1 MLTLTQTMQKMQERT
16 FSNPMKIGKKRKEQD
31 NPQSASTSKTTK
43 QNSESE
49 IKSQCL
55 SLAEKCGEPIYEK
68 FSESRR
74 YEKKAHYGMKY
85 QRKKKYCRSK
95 DGTCLVMA

>member
-1 MLTLTQTMQKMQERT
+1 MTENQTMLTLKQTMQKMQERM

-49 IKSQCL
+49 IKS
-55 SLAEKCGEPIYEK
+55 
-68 FSESRR
+68 
-74 YEKKAHYGMKY
+74 
-85 QRKKKYCRSK
+85 
-95 DGTCLVMA
+95 

>member
-1 MLTLTQTMQKMQERT
+1 MLTLKQTMQKMQERMY
-16 FSNPMKIGKKRKEQD
+16 SNPMKIGKKRKEQD

-68 FSESRR
+68 LA
-74 YEKKAHYGMKY
+74 KVDGM
-85 QRKKKYCRSK
+85 RKKLIMK
-95 DGTCLVMA
+95 